1 MLKLLLVAL
10 RWLAALPCHAA
21 PWIPGDD
28 RDVLEHLP
36 MRARDPVGSELRALR
51 TAALA
56 VQRVSQ
62 NEKAHA
68 WRAAIHMVR
77 ADYRA
82 VAWMVERIFDV
93 KLL

>member
-1 MLKLLLVAL
+1 MLRLLLVAL
-10 RWLAALPCHAA
+10 PSLAALPCHAA
-21 PWIPGDD
+21 PRIPGDD
-28 RDVLEHLP
+28 RDVLERLP
-36 MRARDPVGSELRALR
+36 MRARDPLGSELRALR

-56 VQRVSQ
+56 VQRVPQ
-62 NEKAHA
+62 NEEAHA

-82 VAWMVERIFDV
+82 AAWRVERIFDV